1 MSCNIVCCKSSPH
14 FMSIRGGGKNSG
26 MVKVGFMSLQPVLL
40 ALRPLHYIEEREHK
54 YSEGI
59 ATA

>member
-1 MSCNIVCCKSSPH
+1 MSCIIVSCKSSPQ
-14 FMSIRGGGKNSG
+14 FMFIRGGGKNSG
-26 MVKVGFMSLQPVLL
+26 MVKICFLSLQPVLL
-40 ALRPLHYIEEREHK
+40 ALWPLQYIEEREHK